1 MKPLSGTGTLQQ
13 KKETLFDRLQQWVL
27 RHEWPTPLR
36 YAVAGAAVIVSA
48 GIRLAL
54 PVLGLPYLLFIPL
67 LMIIG
72 FTLGLGPGLFAT
84 VVAALAAAYLFVST
98 PFTFDLDLLQWA
110 ANALFILVNFGIV
123 AVCAALRKNLIRLN
137 DLMDTL
143 ERRVE
148 ERTRERDQIW
158 QTTPDLV
165 CTTNAA
171 GYFVSLNPAWT
182 KTLGWSD
189 QEMHSKPFSE
199 FVHPDDVERT
209 AQALHM
215 LQRGD
220 TVFRF
225 ENRYRHKNGTY
236 HWLSW
241 NAVARGDQ
249 IYATVRDISSE
260 KEQSEALNRAEEL
273 LRHSQKMEA
282 VGQLTGGIAHDFN
295 NLLTG
300 ISGSLEMIQMRVAQ
314 GRTTDI
320 DRYITAAQTAAN
332 RAASL
337 THRLLAF
344 SRRQTLDPKPT
355 QANTL
360 IESMQDLI
368 DRTVGPEIT
377 VTTSLS
383 ADLWSTLC
391 DPNQLE
397 SALLNLCINARDA
410 MPDGGQLTIRT
421 ANIWVDERDAHEQDM
436 LSGQY
441 VAIAVMDT
449 GIGMTPDIVARAFD
463 PFFTTKPIGMGTGL
477 GLSMIYGFAKQSGG
491 QARIYSEAGKGTTVW
506 IYLPRHLEESKPEP
520 QQTELMRAPRA
531 STGETVL
538 VVDDEPMVRLLI
550 TEVLE
555 ELGYAAIEAADGA
568 SGLKILLSDTHLD
581 LLISDVGLP
590 GGMNG
595 RQMADAARQ
604 ARPDLKILFI
614 TGYAENAAVG
624 NGNLEAG
631 MHVMTKPFP
640 MELLASRIKEIIL
653 ED

>member
-314 GRTTDI
+314 GRATDI

-383 ADLWSTLC
+383 SDLWSTLC

-568 SGLKILLSDTHLD
+568 SGLKILLSDMHLD

>member
-1 MKPLSGTGTLQQ
+1 MQQ

>member
-1 MKPLSGTGTLQQ
+1 LQ
-13 KKETLFDRLQQWVL
+13 KKETLFDRLQQRVL
-27 RHEWPTPLR
+27 RHQWPAPLR

-48 GIRLAL
+48 GIRLSL

-98 PFTFDLDLLQWA
+98 PFTFDLNLLQWA

-123 AVCAALRKNLIRLN
+123 AVCAALRNNLIRLN
-137 DLMDTL
+137 DLMETL

-158 QTTPDLV
+158 ETTPDLV
-165 CTTNAA
+165 CTANAD

-182 KTLGWSD
+182 KTLGWSE

-209 AQALHM
+209 SQALQM

-220 TVFRF
+220 SVFRF

-241 NAVARGDQ
+241 NTVARDDQ
-249 IYATVRDISSE
+249 IYATVRDVSAE

-314 GRTTDI
+314 GRAADI

-377 VTTSLS
+377 VTTNLS
-383 ADLWSTLC
+383 SDLWSTLC

-410 MPDGGQLTIRT
+410 MPEGGQLTIRT
-421 ANIWVDERDAHEQDM
+421 ANIWVDERDAYEQDM

-441 VAIAVMDT
+441 VAIAVMDS

-520 QQTELMRAPRA
+520 QQTELLKAPRA

-555 ELGYAAIEAADGA
+555 ELGYAAVEAADGA
-568 SGLKILLSDTHLD
+568 SGLKILMSDTHLD

-614 TGYAENAAVG
+614 TGYAENAALG
-624 NGNLEAG
+624 NGTLEAG

-640 MELLASRIKEIIL
+640 MELLASRIKEIIQ
-653 ED
+653 E

>member
-1 MKPLSGTGTLQQ
+1 LQQ
-13 KKETLFDRLQQWVL
+13 KKQTLFDRLQQRVL
-27 RHEWPTPLR
+27 RHQWPLPLR
-36 YAVAGAAVIVSA
+36 YAVAAAAVIISA

-84 VVAALAAAYLFVST
+84 VIAAIAAAYLFVST
-98 PFTFDLDLLQWA
+98 PFVFDLSLVQWA
-110 ANALFILVNFGIV
+110 GNVLFILVNFGIV
-123 AVCAALRKNLIRLN
+123 AVCATLRKSLIRLG
-137 DLMDTL
+137 DLMETL

-158 QTTPDLV
+158 ETTPDLI
-165 CTTNAA
+165 CTSNLE

-182 KTLGWSD
+182 KTLGWTD
-189 QEMHSKPFSE
+189 QEMKSRPFSE
-199 FVHPDDVERT
+199 LIHPDDIERT
-209 AQALHM
+209 AQALNM

-220 TVFRF
+220 NVFRF
-225 ENRYRHKNGTY
+225 ENRYLHKNGTY

-241 NAVARGDQ
+241 NAVIRNEH
-249 IYATVRDISSE
+249 IYSTVRDITTE
-260 KEQSEALNRAEEL
+260 KEQSEALDRAEEL

-314 GRTTDI
+314 GRTGDI
-320 DRYITAAQTAAN
+320 ERYIGAAQTAAA

-355 QANTL
+355 QANSL
-360 IESMQDLI
+360 IEGMQELI
-368 DRTVGPEIT
+368 DRTAGPAIT
-377 VTTSLS
+377 VSTSL
-383 ADLWSTLC
+383 APDLWSTLC

-410 MPDGGQLTIRT
+410 MPEGGQLTIRT
-421 ANIWVDERDAHEQDM
+421 TNIWVDERDAHEQDM

-441 VAIAVMDT
+441 VAIAVMDN
-449 GIGMTPDIVARAFD
+449 GIGMTADIVARAFD

-506 IYLPRHLEESKPEP
+506 IYLPRHLEEGKQEP
-520 QQTELMRAPRA
+520 VKTELMKAPRS

-538 VVDDEPMVRLLI
+538 IVDDEPMVRLLI
-550 TEVLE
+550 TEVLQ

-595 RQMADAARQ
+595 RQMADAARL
-604 ARPDLKILFI
+604 ARPDLKVLFI

-624 NGNLEAG
+624 NGNLEEG

-640 MELLASRIKEIIL
+640 MELLASRIKAIIS
-653 ED
+653 EN

>member
-1 MKPLSGTGTLQQ
+1 MQQ

-48 GIRLAL
+48 GVRLAL

-171 GYFVSLNPAWT
+171 GYFVSLNPAWA

-249 IYATVRDISSE
+249 IYATVRDISPE

-314 GRTTDI
+314 GRATDI
-320 DRYITAAQTAAN
+320 DRYITAAQTAAS

-383 ADLWSTLC
+383 SDLWSTLC

-449 GIGMTPDIVARAFD
+449 GIGMTPEIVARAFD